1 MKAELIVPIEW
12 LKGKLQRD
20 GYYFR
25 LYMGEQI
32 VQRCPDRSKH
42 VKTEAERANQDR
54 FARQYAGKHKQNQ
67 KQ

>member
-1 MKAELIVPIEW
+1 MKVELIMPIEW

-25 LYMGEQI
+25 LYKGEQI

-42 VKTEAERANQDR
+42 VKTEAEKANQHR